1 MWELTVAD
9 EARLCGMERCMIR
22 MMCEV
27 RLIDRVLTDVLWD
40 RVGVVVKIEDIIQS
54 HCGSIVMSCMETL
67 IPKYFRLCK
76 LK

>member
-1 MWELTVAD
+1 
-9 EARLCGMERCMIR
+9 MIR

-27 RLIDRVLTDVLWD
+27 RLVDRVLTDVLWD

-54 HCGSIVMSCMETL
+54 HCGSIVMSCMEAL
-67 IPKYFRLCK
+67 ILKYFRLCK